1 MGPVALGFLGSL
13 AAGLMTAV
21 GALPAL
27 ALHGE
32 GPDKAMDVLYGLAS
46 GVMLAASAFSLLA
59 PALEAGSIWQVTP
72 GFVLGAALIE
82 AGDRLIPHVHP
93 IYGEEG
99 PPSRL
104 RRVWLMVLAMIIHN
118 FPEGMAVGVAF
129 GSGDLARAMA
139 LTTAIGIQN
148 VPEGLAVS
156 APLVREGY
164 DGVRAMVYGALT
176 GLVEPIGGLLGALA
190 VTHASTILPA
200 AMGLAAGAMIF
211 VVSDEMIPESHR
223 KGHEKWATAGVILG
237 FALVMLLDNTFG

>member
-1 MGPVALGFLGSL
+1 
-13 AAGLMTAV
+13 MTAL

-32 GPDKAMDVLYGLAS
+32 IPDKLMDMLYGLAA
-46 GVMLAASAFSLLA
+46 GVMLSASAFSLLT
-59 PALEAGSIWQVTP
+59 PALELGSIWEVTL
-72 GFVLGAALIE
+72 GFVAGSALIE
-82 AGDRLIPHVHP
+82 ASDRAIPHLHP

-104 RRVWLMVLAMIIHN
+104 RRVWLLILAMVIHN
-118 FPEGMAVGVAF
+118 FPEGLAVGVAF
-129 GSGDLARAMA
+129 GSGDFSRAVA

-164 DGVRAMVYGALT
+164 GGLRAVLYSALT
-176 GLVEPIGGLLGALA
+176 GLVEPIGGILGALA
-190 VTHASTILPA
+190 ISSARGALPA

-223 KGHEKWATAGVILG
+223 KGHERWATLGVIAG
-237 FALVMLLDNTFG
+237 FALMMLLDNMLA